1 MSEQEPRIAPEE
13 QEKPQ
18 PTTTTTESKKQDK
31 KTKGKPRT
39 GGTDVESVL
48 QAGKHAV
55 PVTTKGAAVLQS
67 MEARGKTGQ
76 GTETSKHK
84 EEGGLVPKV
93 QSAAAKGGEVVTQ
106 SQEEYASVKAA
117 EEVAKKEGLYTTR
130 REKKEK
136 KKQQQQQ
143 PGAGGE
149 EEMVEIWP
157 DKKDVVQLI
166 SMVEH
171 AGTLRG
177 ISLKKGEAVARLQG
191 AADRGRSCKVPKK
204 VADLLVEATLQRP
217 KDLKTRAE
225 AQMLRMEYG
234 KEKLGEGGKGA
245 SSGGG
250 GSTGAKKA
258 TPQLVRTFDKLTV
271 DVPMSPVVQPQRPQQ
286 MWGGASEGDWEEEG

>member
-13 QEKPQ
+13 QENQQ
-18 PTTTTTESKKQDK
+18 PTMTTKSKKEGK
-31 KTKGKPRT
+31 KMKGKPVA
-39 GGTDVESVL
+39 GTDVEAVL
-48 QAGKHAV
+48 QAGKHVV

-76 GTETSKHK
+76 GTEALRNK
-84 EEGGLVPKV
+84 EEAGLVPKV
-93 QSAAAKGGEVVTQ
+93 QSAAAKGEEVVTQ
-106 SQEEYASVKAA
+106 SQEEYAKLKAA
-117 EEVAKKEGLYTTR
+117 EEVAKKEGLYTMR
-130 REKKEK
+130 GEKKEK

-171 AGTLRG
+171 AGTIKG
-177 ISLKKGEAVARLQG
+177 VSLKKGGAVARLQG
-191 AADRGRSCKVPKK
+191 AADRGGSCKVPKK

-234 KEKLGEGGKGA
+234 KEKLGEEGKGA
-245 SSGGG
+245 SGGGG

-271 DVPMSPVVQPQRPQQ
+271 DVPMSPVVQPQQLRQ
-286 MWGGASEGDWEEEG
+286 MGGGAPEEEWEEEEG